1 MAADRTM
8 TRQQYAAIRRGYRD
22 ARRADRIREA
32 DDAAYRDGP
41 RRWKDFRR
49 VPGSGFLRE
58 LDAELALTCLRPYQR
73 QDAVVTLH
81 PETRVALSRLHSRIA
96 ARAHQ
101 QAVKDAIARGVAS
114 ARALDAERRVAA

>member
-1 MAADRTM
+1 MPADRTM

-41 RRWKDFRR
+41 RRWNDLRR
-49 VPGSGFLRE
+49 APGSGFLRA

-73 QDAVVTLH
+73 QDAVVILH

-101 QAVKDAIARGVAS
+101 QAIQDAIARGVAS